1 MRKARLLLID
11 DHTLFRTGLKL
22 MLAQL
27 DCVGEIFEAGTVS
40 DAITQHGQRMVDV
53 ILLDVNLPGING
65 LDGIAMLRLHL
76 PAASLLVISG
86 EAMPDE
92 SRLSGLDLQ
101 GYICK
106 SAEPAEVERAVL
118 ACLPDG
124 CASLPQSLP
133 ASVGCSDSG
142 LTARQVEVLGLLCQ
156 GKSNKAI
163 AYLLGLSE
171 NTVRVH
177 VSAVL
182 DQLQVS
188 SRTEAVVEAQRRGI
202 VRL

>member
-1 MRKARLLLID
+1 MPA
-11 DHTLFRTGLKL
+11 TTG
-22 MLAQL
+22 
-27 DCVGEIFEAGTVS
+27 AGLRN
-40 DAITQHGQRMVDV
+40 H
-53 ILLDVNLPGING
+53 PGG
-65 LDGIAMLRLHL
+65 R
-76 PAASLLVISG
+76 P
-86 EAMPDE
+86 
-92 SRLSGLDLQ
+92 
-101 GYICK
+101 
-106 SAEPAEVERAVL
+106 EP
-118 ACLPDG
+118 P
-124 CASLPQSLP
+124 
-133 ASVGCSDSG
+133 
-142 LTARQVEVLGLLCQ
+142 ARQVEVLGLLCQ